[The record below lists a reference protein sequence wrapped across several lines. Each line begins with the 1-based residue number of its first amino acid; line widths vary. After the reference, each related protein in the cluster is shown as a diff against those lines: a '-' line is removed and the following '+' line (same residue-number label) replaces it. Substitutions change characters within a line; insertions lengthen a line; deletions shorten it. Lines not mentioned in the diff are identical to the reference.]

1 MDSLAACR
9 PMLDARRAGLVRDFG
24 PDIIRVDVNGRITNV
39 IDWEAAKT
47 VSSRETG
54 GESRDE
60 QGYGFMVLETT
71 AFHQSRAAAQLT
83 ALTSPARLSLLT
95 AVATHERNGG
105 DRSLTAI
112 ATALGLTVK
121 ALLKEA
127 VRLQEAGLL
136 TMRGQVL
143 STNLTALRGTADV
156 LVQDLPMTR
165 LLRSE
170 PELERFFKQ
179 GRLVD
184 LPDKPDV
191 LERIGRLLVQL
202 LPTDRVLTEAE
213 VDRRLAE
220 VHDDHAALRRLLVGL
235 RLVTRDAGSDYRRS
249 A

>member
-1 MDSLAACR
+1 
-9 PMLDARRAGLVRDFG
+9 
-24 PDIIRVDVNGRITNV
+24 
-39 IDWEAAKT
+39 
-47 VSSRETG
+47 
-54 GESRDE
+54 
-60 QGYGFMVLETT
+60 MVLETT

-95 AVATHERNGG
+95 AVATHEQNGG

-143 STNLTALRGTADV
+143 STNLTALRATADL

-170 PELERFFKQ
+170 PELERFFKH

-191 LERIGRLLVQL
+191 LERLGRLLVQL

-235 RLVTRDAGSDYRRS
+235 RLVARDAGSDYRPVPDHGRGG
-249 A
+249 

>member
-1 MDSLAACR
+1 
-9 PMLDARRAGLVRDFG
+9 
-24 PDIIRVDVNGRITNV
+24 
-39 IDWEAAKT
+39 
-47 VSSRETG
+47 
-54 GESRDE
+54 
-60 QGYGFMVLETT
+60 
-71 AFHQSRAAAQLT
+71 
-83 ALTSPARLSLLT
+83 
-95 AVATHERNGG
+95 
-105 DRSLTAI
+105 
-112 ATALGLTVK
+112 
-121 ALLKEA
+121 
-127 VRLQEAGLL
+127 
-136 TMRGQVL
+136 MRGQVL